1 MARTH
6 AMKHFHAPSSG
17 INEDPPLGFGYFIR
31 FAAEQ
36 TAFGVVALLAA
47 GLLITVFF
55 GIASV
60 FTSYQFEPILI
71 WKVIGFFLVLIV
83 SVLWFCTICVGCL
96 IMIPVEIWRFS
107 HRRTQT
113 DLKKAAPEEGLWDR
127 YLDAPER
134 P

>member
-1 MARTH
+1 
-6 AMKHFHAPSSG
+6 MKHTHAPSSG
-17 INEDPPLGFGYFIR
+17 TSENPSLGFSYFIR
-31 FAAEQ
+31 FEAKQ
-36 TAFGVVALLAA
+36 TAFGGVACLAA
-47 GLLITVFF
+47 GLLVTAFF

-60 FTSYQFEPILI
+60 LTSYRFEPILI
-71 WKVIGFFLVLIV
+71 WKVIGFFLVLFV

-107 HRRTQT
+107 HRRTRT
-113 DLKKAAPEEGLWDR
+113 DPKKVAPEEGLWDR